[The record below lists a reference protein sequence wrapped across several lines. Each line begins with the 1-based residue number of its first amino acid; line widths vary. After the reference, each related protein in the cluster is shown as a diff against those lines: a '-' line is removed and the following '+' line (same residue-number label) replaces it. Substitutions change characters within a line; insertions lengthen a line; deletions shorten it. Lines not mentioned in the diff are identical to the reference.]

1 MRCLSAAALPRQ
13 GVIGVDRASTV
24 SLRLGQRGALYSS
37 TLDERNVIRIL
48 NQEMKIMTNVLYD
61 RTGVPCAYVAEDGTI
76 FSFVGKPLAFL
87 QNEYVYSFSGA
98 ELGTFEDG
106 WLRDVNGNCVMF
118 AKGATGFAPIK
129 PICQIC
135 PVPAIPSIPPIRPIP
150 VIPYI
155 KAIKSCAWSR
165 VSANDFFG

>member
-1 MRCLSAAALPRQ
+1 MHMDELNRKVCGWLVRDGNAAVGGYWRGPRLYC
-13 GVIGVDRASTV
+13 VTTIGSE
-24 SLRLGQRGALYSS
+24 GGALYSS

-106 WLRDVNGNCVMF
+106 WDVCERSHRLCAYKTYLPNM
-118 AKGATGFAPIK
+118 
-129 PICQIC
+129 
-135 PVPAIPSIPPIRPIP
+135 PSSGDTI
-150 VIPYI
+150 YTTD
-155 KAIKSCAWSR
+155 
-165 VSANDFFG
+165 SANPSDPIY